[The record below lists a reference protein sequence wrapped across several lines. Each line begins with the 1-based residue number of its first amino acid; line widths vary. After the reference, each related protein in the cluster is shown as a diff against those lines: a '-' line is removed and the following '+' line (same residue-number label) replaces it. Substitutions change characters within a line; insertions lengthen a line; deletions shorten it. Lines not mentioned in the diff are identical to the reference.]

1 MGVVETTRR
10 SPAASAAL
18 LLLLSFATSSPRAA
32 RGDAASLAWGACAG
46 GGGVSNQTFAC
57 DTNIG
62 DHVIIGSFVLGESL
76 PFTADWGVEAR
87 LTAGQ
92 PGTSSTVPE
101 WWRLEP
107 GGCRAGVLSTS
118 FDFTSN
124 PYVPCADPYF
134 GQALAAPPQIT
145 LITTPDLPPHGS
157 STFERIQLGAY
168 VPLPV
173 TLAAG
178 TEYDAFRI
186 RITNAGTRGSTACA
200 GCCQEMAIVLDDLVI
215 SGGTT
220 VVHFVNQPVVSWQS
234 FGSPCQATPERAAS
248 WGRVRSLYR

>member
-10 SPAASAAL
+10 SRAASAAL
-18 LLLLSFATSSPRAA
+18 LLLLSLATSSPRAA

-92 PGTSSTVPE
+92 PGTASTVPE

-178 TEYDAFRI
+178 TEYDVFRI
-186 RITNAGTRGSTACA
+186 RITNDNSQHPSRGAQAPAHHFLSEPA
-200 GCCQEMAIVLDDLVI
+200 EFVEVLDDM
-215 SGGTT
+215 SGTDEGSLS
-220 VVHFVNQPVVSWQS
+220 FLDQQQS
-234 FGSPCQATPERAAS
+234 FRA
-248 WGRVRSLYR
+248 